1 MPEDYCFILM
11 PGFSAIGF
19 ISAIEPL
26 RVANRFR
33 PGAYRWTVASLEG
46 GPVVASNGMSVNA
59 DIRLDELPKAAYVFV
74 VAGFNPLAH
83 YTQML
88 ARSLRRLAREGATV
102 GGVDTGAFI
111 LARAGL
117 LEGCRVALHWE
128 ARDAFS
134 EQFPQLETTPE
145 LFEAGSARITCAGGT
160 AGIDLMLDLITQAHG
175 AELAIQVSEQFVL
188 GRIRPRK
195 DHQRMQVV
203 SRYGTSNRKLVQVIT
218 EMEQHNE
225 PPLTTLELAEG
236 IGVTRRQLERLFRAH
251 LNETPSNLYLR
262 IRLDKAQH
270 LLRQTDMSV
279 TEVSVACGFELP
291 SYFARRYKARF
302 GKSPR
307 DDRRD

>member
-46 GPVVASNGMSVNA
+46 GPVVASNGMSVDA
-59 DIRLDELPKAAYVFV
+59 DMRLDQLAGAAYVFV

-83 YTQML
+83 YSQAL
-88 ARSLRRLAREGATV
+88 ARALRQQARDGATL

-111 LARAGL
+111 LAQAGL
-117 LEGCRVALHWE
+117 LGGCRVALHWE

-134 EQFPQLETTPE
+134 ERFPQLETTPE
-145 LFEAGSARITCAGGT
+145 LFEASGARITCAGGT
-160 AGIDLMLDLITQAHG
+160 ASIDLMLDLITQAHG

-218 EMEQHNE
+218 EMEQHSE

-307 DDRRD
+307 DDRRG